1 MNMQNTTPVDAL
13 ADLEEVCRQAKGG
26 IVRDPE
32 LLKRV
37 YEHSARIRK
46 EMVRKFGVQNIGAE
60 IIREMR
66 DQE

>member
-1 MNMQNTTPVDAL
+1 MNTENTTPIDAL
-13 ADLEEVCRQAKGG
+13 ADLEEVCRQAKSG

-37 YEHSARIRK
+37 YARSARIRQ
-46 EMVRKFGVQNIGAE
+46 EMERKFGVQNIGAE